1 MVVGV
6 FDLGWIDRFEVKRE
20 TGSVLG
26 RSSLWY
32 RMDNIASL
40 KRIYEVGQETGLKFV
55 HQNSRIVPFDKT
67 PTQSTGNLEKVNSAP
82 HKLQGEWV
90 QAFSATISG
99 NGWTSVTYNCL
110 VVAKQSQKSLHLKFV
125 HILHRVSDVGNWM
138 EVD

>member
-1 MVVGV
+1 MLVGV

-32 RMDNIASL
+32 RMDNITSL

-67 PTQSTGNLEKVNSAP
+67 PTQSTGNLKKVNSAS

-125 HILHRVSDVGNWM
+125 HILHRVSEVGNWM

>member
-1 MVVGV
+1 MLVGV

-32 RMDNIASL
+32 RMDNITSL

-67 PTQSTGNLEKVNSAP
+67 PTQSTGNLKKVNSAP

-125 HILHRVSDVGNWM
+125 HILHRVSEVGNWM

>member
-26 RSSLWY
+26 RSSLSY
-32 RMDNIASL
+32 RMDNITSL

-67 PTQSTGNLEKVNSAP
+67 PTQSTGNLKKVNSAS

-125 HILHRVSDVGNWM
+125 HILHRVSEVGNWM